1 VQQECFALDNLE
13 GVFKRFC
20 VEWYTGMLLKV
31 FSLRL
36 GLLLVLLAWVY
47 LPISG
52 IQASLVP
59 IWVGVSWLVYL
70 TRLEV
75 ARTKREVWL
84 AQYLKG
90 ESFWQQR
97 LQLGLLGQAAQLIW
111 ALFLS
116 LFLLLQLLIAEAW
129 LWWVLVSS
137 LILLAVIEKLM
148 LRLFSTSAQT
158 AYLMVLMRRTSVFL
172 VAGLLVGLTLL
183 VRLQVSQPWLI
194 GLTWNEAL
202 VLQLSLQGEEG
213 VLPLLLRLSQTLDI
227 TWQWLL
233 QNTLGNR
240 EASGW
245 LAIFAWAGIF
255 ALQAAFCL
263 AWVQLLTSVH
273 FLKSS
278 K

>member
-1 VQQECFALDNLE
+1 MQ
-13 GVFKRFC
+13 
-20 VEWYTGMLLKV
+20 LKIS
-31 FSLRL
+31 FIRL
-36 GLLLVLLAWVY
+36 GFLLTLLAWVY

-52 IQASLVP
+52 IQASLIPV
-59 IWVGVSWLVYL
+59 WAGVSWLIYL

-75 ARTKREVWL
+75 AKTKRQVWL
-84 AQYLKG
+84 AQYLKS

-97 LQLGLLGQAAQLIW
+97 LQLGLLGKATQLLL
-111 ALFLS
+111 ALLFG
-116 LFLLLQLLIAEAW
+116 LFLLLQLLVAESW
-129 LWWVLVSS
+129 LWWVLASS

-148 LRLFSTSAQT
+148 LRLLSTSAQT
-158 AYLMVLMRRTSVFL
+158 AYLMVLMRRASVFL

-273 FLKSS
+273 FLKSP

>member
-1 VQQECFALDNLE
+1 MQ
-13 GVFKRFC
+13 
-20 VEWYTGMLLKV
+20 LKIS
-31 FSLRL
+31 FIRL
-36 GLLLVLLAWVY
+36 GFLLTLLAWVN
-47 LPISG
+47 LPTDFV
-52 IQASLVP
+52 QASLLVV
-59 IWVGVSWLVYL
+59 WAGVSWLIYL

-75 ARTKREVWL
+75 AKTKRQVWL
-84 AQYLKG
+84 AQYLKS

-97 LQLGLLGQAAQLIW
+97 LQLGLLGKATQLLL
-111 ALFLS
+111 ALLFG
-116 LFLLLQLLIAEAW
+116 LFLLLQLLVAESW
-129 LWWVLVSS
+129 LWWVLASS

-148 LRLFSTSAQT
+148 LRLLSTSAQT
-158 AYLMVLMRRTSVFL
+158 AYLMVLMRRASVFL

-194 GLTWNEAL
+194 GLTWHEAL
-202 VLQLSLQGEEG
+202 VLQLTLAGEEG

-263 AWVQLLTSVH
+263 AWVQLLNSVH
-273 FLKSS
+273 FLKLPKRKAS
-278 K
+278 